1 MTTTTTATPLEGAAP
16 GDGTPIIETVG
27 LTKTY
32 SGTDFRAVD
41 GLNLR
46 VGTGEVFGLLG
57 PNGAGQDHDDRR
69 PDHPGHPDGRS
80 GPRSAAST
88 SCSTRRWSSS

>member
-1 MTTTTTATPLEGAAP
+1 MTTTTTAPPLDGAAP

-41 GLNLR
+41 DLNLR
-46 VGTGEVFGLLG
+46 VESGEVFGLLG
-57 PNGAGQDHDDRR
+57 RTVPGRR
-69 PDHPGHPDGRS
+69 PP
-80 GPRSAAST
+80 SAS
-88 SCSTRRWSSS
+88 